1 MISAQGL
8 TKYYGDR
15 AAIQDLSF
23 DIAKGEIVGILGLNG
38 AGKTTTLRVLA
49 CLLLPSAGRVSIN
62 GLDIFESPH
71 EIRKQVGF
79 LPEVPPLYQEMT
91 VEGYLAFTGE
101 LRGMKSRDARR
112 RVDEVLEITQT
123 KDVRGDVIAS
133 LSHGYRQRVGIGQAI
148 VHQPGVL
155 ILDEPIAGLDP
166 VQIVEMRQMI
176 RGLKGRHT
184 ILVSSHILP
193 EISQTCDRIMVIR
206 DGRIVASG
214 SEEELMSHLS
224 SRKRLRLLVRGEK
237 EPVQK
242 LISGIDGVVKV
253 ELHNPTEVAPYRGEE
268 PLLAQH
274 LEVETSKDLREAL
287 SREIVQAGFGLLQI
301 SPAEPELE
309 SIFIQLTHTGGKG
322 VGGGKGG
329 KEVLQ

>member
-15 AAIQDLSF
+15 AAIQDLTF
-23 DIAKGEIVGILGLNG
+23 HIEQGEIVGILGLNG

-49 CLLLPSAGRVSIN
+49 CLLLPSTGKVSIN

-79 LPEVPPLYQEMT
+79 LPEVPPLYTEMT
-91 VEGYLAFTGE
+91 VESYLAFTGE
-101 LRGMKSRDARR
+101 LRGMKSRDART
-112 RVDEVLEITQT
+112 RVGEVLELTQT
-123 KDVRGDVIAS
+123 KDVRSEVIAN

-148 VHQPGVL
+148 VHQPPVI
-155 ILDEPIAGLDP
+155 ILDEPIGGLDP

-206 DGRIVASG
+206 EGRIVATG
-214 SEEELMSHLS
+214 TEDELLTRLT
-224 SRKRLRLLVRGEK
+224 SRQRLRLLARGDK
-237 EPVQK
+237 EQLQK
-242 LISGIDGVVKV
+242 LIKSVDGVVKV
-253 ELHNPTEVAPYRGEE
+253 ELQTLSEAAGYRRDET
-268 PLLAQH
+268 AAAAH
-274 LEVETSKDLREAL
+274 TFRVETDKDLREAL
-287 SREIVQAGFGLLQI
+287 SSAVVKGGFGLLQL

-309 SIFIQLTHTGGKG
+309 SIFIQLTQVSEPGKR
-322 VGGGKGG
+322 
-329 KEVLQ
+329 KEVLS

>member
-8 TKYYGDR
+8 TKFYGDR
-15 AAIQDLSF
+15 AAIQDLTF
-23 DIAKGEIVGILGLNG
+23 EIEQGEIVGFLGLNG

-49 CLLLPSAGRVSIN
+49 CLLLPSTGRVSIN

-91 VEGYLAFTGE
+91 VETYLSFAGE
-101 LRGMKSRDARR
+101 LRGMKRRDARH

-123 KDVRGDVIAS
+123 ADVRGEVIAN

-148 VHQPGVL
+148 VHQPPVL
-155 ILDEPIAGLDP
+155 ILDEPISGLDP

-184 ILVSSHILP
+184 ILLSSHILP
-193 EISQTCDRIMVIR
+193 EISQTCDRIIVIR
-206 DGRIVASG
+206 DGRIVATG
-214 SEEELMSHLS
+214 REDELLSHLS
-224 SRKRLRLLVRGEK
+224 SRQRLRLLVRGDK
-237 EPVQK
+237 EPLQK
-242 LISGIDGVVKV
+242 LVKAIDGVVKV
-253 ELHNPTEVAPYRGEE
+253 DLQLVE
-268 PLLAQH
+268 PQRRDEASLIHH
-274 LEVETSKDLREAL
+274 LKVETSKDLREAL
-287 SREIVQAGFGLLQI
+287 SREIVAAGFGLLQLT
-301 SPAEPELE
+301 PAEPELE
-309 SIFIQLTHTGGKG
+309 SIFIQLTHPREGGK
-322 VGGGKGG
+322 G